1 VQYRE
6 VTYKQ
11 NRIVR
16 CIFCWTVHAALDVVR
31 VLEPPCAAL
40 QLLDL
45 EPNTLYLS
53 SHSDMSLTMLSAY
66 RTILAGA
73 RGVDLLCDARHSLDL
88 DQAEMQSPNEKNGSA
103 KTECARK

>member
-16 CIFCWTVHAALDVVR
+16 CIFCWTVHAALDVPR
-31 VLEPPCAAL
+31 SSSSTSNA
-40 QLLDL
+40 
-45 EPNTLYLS
+45 LYLS

-103 KTECARK
+103 KTECARKQNCCG